1 MENHK
6 HWRSLFARDEK
17 FLGSWNLEKNGKYE
31 SVIVHIDKFYQDTL
45 VSSMG
50 KEQKVVC
57 KLKEF
62 NKPLVI
68 NRTNFKRL
76 QQKFDSFDM
85 NDYIGKPVI
94 LNVEKVKSPEGLV
107 DALRFS
113 SRPVP
118 TTTASTKPTIADKDL
133 PKAIESIK
141 SGAISLK
148 KLQETR
154 ELTNEQLKTI
164 QDEISS

>member
-1 MENHK
+1 MSEHK

-17 FLGSWNLEKNGKYE
+17 FLGSWNLEKDGKYE
-31 SVIVHIDKFYQDTL
+31 QVVVHIEKFYQDTL
-45 VSSMG
+45 FGSMG

-62 NKPLVI
+62 DKPLVV

-85 NDYIGKPVI
+85 NDYIGKPVM
-94 LNVEKVKSPEGLV
+94 LTVEKVKSPDGPV

-113 SRPVP
+113 TRPVEVKKSLP
-118 TTTASTKPTIADKDL
+118 ALKDEDVAKVKEKIL
-133 PKAIESIK
+133 NGEMTLEK
-141 SGAISLK
+141 
-148 KLQETR
+148 
-154 ELTNEQLKTI
+154 LKTI
-164 QDEISS
+164 RSITKEQEDEIKSK